1 MAVIVSDP
9 LQPCFRA
16 DIEHKR
22 QAFFLAVDALDVL
35 LSPPGY
41 PFCVC
46 LPFGVR
52 HRPSYHGAAP
62 RFHYVMAGHQ
72 EKAGLP
78 FLRLPCRSASV
89 IARLVMARLFDFIT
103 RVIVTRVMAG
113 VEVVTT
119 L

>member
-1 MAVIVSDP
+1 MAVVVSDP

-52 HRPSYHGAAP
+52 HRH
-62 RFHYVMAGHQ
+62 
-72 EKAGLP
+72 
-78 FLRLPCRSASV
+78 
-89 IARLVMARLFDFIT
+89 
-103 RVIVTRVMAG
+103 VIVTRVMA
-113 VEVVTT
+113 VVNKKPGYPFCVCCPASVIAC
-119 L
+119 LVMARASSISLHV

>member
-22 QAFFLAVDALDVL
+22 QAFFLAVDSLDVL

-46 LPFGVR
+46 CRSTSVIARLVMARLLDFIIRVIVTR
-52 HRPSYHGAAP
+52 
-62 RFHYVMAGHQ
+62 VMAGHQ

-78 FLRLPCRSASV
+78 FLRLP
-89 IARLVMARLFDFIT
+89 ARHPSSPVLSWRGSSIS
-103 RVIVTRVMAG
+103 
-113 VEVVTT
+113 
-119 L
+119 